1 MVRLV
6 LSTVA
11 SLRLPRRLAS
21 SPAQGECRV
30 TEDDSLG
37 FCGGGLVDS
46 SHASRAFNEFRI
58 ISLKILRIIV
68 EHLSE
73 LPSAAIRT
81 GRCEISVR
89 FCRFF
94 VRR

>member
-11 SLRLPRRLAS
+11 SLRLPRSLAS

-37 FCGGGLVDS
+37 FCVVAG
-46 SHASRAFNEFRI
+46 
-58 ISLKILRIIV
+58 
-68 EHLSE
+68 
-73 LPSAAIRT
+73 
-81 GRCEISVR
+81 
-89 FCRFF
+89 
-94 VRR
+94 